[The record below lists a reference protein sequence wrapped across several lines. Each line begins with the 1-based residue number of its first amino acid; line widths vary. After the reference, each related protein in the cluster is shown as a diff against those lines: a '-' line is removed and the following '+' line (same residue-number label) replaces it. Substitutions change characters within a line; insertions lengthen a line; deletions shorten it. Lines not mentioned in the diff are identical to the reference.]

1 MVSAN
6 SRSVRTR
13 GPPVTP
19 MAAAGGPLKQLES
32 RLWRNNLILPAVRG
46 KGLLDRQRHSGPEG
60 PPYSADGSLAES
72 ADKAAGGV
80 LQRVARNV
88 PMRNKLFERWW
99 LWRWLP
105 PAAGC
110 TCTQKRRKRRRN
122 SDSDNRHPSR
132 TFAANGANT
141 KANHSNR
148 AGHSRTML
156 AGCGSPQTPPPVF
169 CRCMQ
174 EKRGCRR
181 GDANVCE
188 AKGHR
193 WELF

>member
-19 MAAAGGPLKQLES
+19 MATAGGPLKQLES

-72 ADKAAGGV
+72 ADKARGV
-80 LQRVARNV
+80 ITSREKRSHEKQIVRKVVIVAV
-88 PMRNKLFERWW
+88 AAACGW
-99 LWRWLP
+99 LYMY
-105 PAAGC
+105 
-110 TCTQKRRKRRRN
+110 TKE
-122 SDSDNRHPSR
+122 
-132 TFAANGANT
+132 T
-141 KANHSNR
+141 KAAPQLGFGQPASVTYL
-148 AGHSRTML
+148 SPRTGRIQRRITATGL
-156 AGCGSPQTPPPVF
+156 GIPGQCWQVAVLHKHHPPVF

-188 AKGHR
+188 TKGHR